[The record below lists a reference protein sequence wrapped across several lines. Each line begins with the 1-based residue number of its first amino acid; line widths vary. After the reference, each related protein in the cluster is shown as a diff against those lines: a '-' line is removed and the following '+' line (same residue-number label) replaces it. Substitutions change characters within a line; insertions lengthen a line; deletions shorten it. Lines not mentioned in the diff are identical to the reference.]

1 VLSIL
6 TLHNKPNYRTTANYA
21 TVRFTKCSASSL
33 LSKLTLSIRS
43 TGAFPCMQT
52 HTHTDNKILEY
63 NKTWTGTEGSVE
75 ERATNIYKM
84 KQLIFSFGL
93 QCNTLRLV
101 RLQFQR
107 TLLSPH
113 PYHTP
118 CTVGGTFHHRNQC
131 MGVCMAGALYMA
143 HCKVSCH
150 TAHSTTFCNDGGC
163 TTIRMVPATT
173 VQIWLGYMII
183 FI

>member
-1 VLSIL
+1 MDRVKNSKIDRK
-6 TLHNKPNYRTTANYA
+6 TERMFLHRVIKDYE
-21 TVRFTKCSASSL
+21 
-33 LSKLTLSIRS
+33 
-43 TGAFPCMQT
+43 
-52 HTHTDNKILEY
+52 EY

-84 KQLIFSFGL
+84 KQLILSFGL
-93 QCNTLRLV
+93 QCNTLHLV
-101 RLQFQR
+101 PPQVQR

-118 CTVGGTFHHRNQC
+118 CTVGGMFHHRNQY

-143 HCKVSCH
+143 HCKVPCH

-163 TTIRMVPATT
+163 TTIRTVPATT
-173 VQIWLGYMII
+173 VQIWLVYMSISCVTI
-183 FI
+183 